1 MTKQCLKFIKN
12 YWVFLTLLM
21 LTAITL
27 LSLWPLKQLPAV
39 PGTDKTH
46 HLIAYAL
53 LMLPVALR
61 RPDYWIGYG
70 LLFIAY
76 SGVIELIQPLVHRYG
91 EWMDLLANA
100 IGVICGAMIATLIH
114 LLLAARKK
122 NAGEESKQVNS
133 FYF

>member
-1 MTKQCLKFIKN
+1 MIESCLKSIKN
-12 YWVFLTLLM
+12 HWILLTLCV

-91 EWMDLLANA
+91 EWMDWLANA
-100 IGVICGAMIATLIH
+100 TGVLCGTLIASLIH
-114 LLLAARKK
+114 LLLATKKK
-122 NAGEESKQVNS
+122 NPGKQRR
-133 FYF
+133 